1 MNSVLFS
8 TISSVVE
15 AASGWF
21 SSKLEDEVSLK
32 RYSVTM
38 LPGMPKVAQTKNAWN
53 VKRRMLT
60 KFHSA
65 VMGLLRSERMKNGEI
80 SPFSV
85 LS

>member
-1 MNSVLFS
+1 
-8 TISSVVE
+8 
-15 AASGWF
+15 
-21 SSKLEDEVSLK
+21 
-32 RYSVTM
+32 M

-80 SPFSV
+80 FPVFCAFMNEYFEV
-85 LS
+85 LALQHTSGPKILSFTLSFAI